1 MTEHLSRRVL
11 IYEKLRPGTFLP
23 DELALHGIAGTLV
36 FGPDSTL
43 LRHAPLTEDQIIELA
58 QGYPALLGVSGAR
71 LTRRVLKSLPNLRFV
86 SKIGIGY
93 DAIDVSAANDL
104 GIKVTNT
111 PSEVEIDCVAEHAIA
126 LLLAAAKRLD
136 FYTPERLR
144 EGGWLEPTVRAT
156 ALRGRVLG
164 IVGFGRIARAVAK
177 RLEPWGMH
185 IVAYDIAQVAPQA
198 GVRMVGLDELFAIA
212 DFVSL
217 HTSTASD
224 GQALLDSQRIASLK
238 PGVMI
243 INTGRGVLIDQE
255 ALNDSLLSGHVA
267 AAGLDVF
274 DPEPPAADDP
284 LLARSNLLA
293 TPHAASTVSEA
304 EHDMERMAA
313 ANLQQLV
320 DGHEPDSLVTTRSA
334 TA

>member
-1 MTEHLSRRVL
+1 MTEELPRRVL

-23 DELALHGIAGTLV
+23 DQLRSHGIWGNLV
-36 FGPDSTL
+36 FGPDSNL
-43 LRHAPLTEDQIIELA
+43 LRHAPLGEDQIIELA

-71 LTRRVLKSLPNLRFV
+71 LTRRVLKSLPELRFV

-111 PSEVEIDCVAEHAIA
+111 PSAIEIDCVAEHTIA
-126 LLLAAAKRLD
+126 LLLATAKRLD
-136 FYTPERLR
+136 FYTPARLR

-164 IVGFGRIARAVAK
+164 MVGFGRIARAVAR
-177 RLEPWGMH
+177 RLEPWDMQ
-185 IVAYDIAQVAPQA
+185 IVAYDIARVPPQA
-198 GVRMVGLDELFAIA
+198 GVTMVGLDELLHIA

-217 HTSTASD
+217 HTSTTSD
-224 GQALLDSQRIASLK
+224 GRALLDSKRLASLK
-238 PGVMI
+238 PGAIV

-255 ALNDSLLSGHVA
+255 ALNQSLLSGHVA
-267 AAGLDVF
+267 VAGLDVF
-274 DPEPPAADDP
+274 DPEPPARDEP
-284 LLARSNLLA
+284 LLARPNLLA
-293 TPHAASTVSEA
+293 TPHAASTVPEA
-304 EHDMERMAA
+304 EHDMERMAVI
-313 ANLQQLV
+313 NLQQLF
-320 DGHEPDSLVTTRSA
+320 DGYEPDSLVTTRSL